1 VSAAA
6 EGEGGV
12 SDAATGEGGSVSEGV
27 LHVLVV
33 DDEAPA
39 RARLKDVLADC
50 AADVPLEV
58 IGEAATAR
66 AALDVLAT
74 MHVDVILLDIR
85 MPEMDGIELA
95 QHIHKLPDRPA
106 IVFTTAYDAYAIR
119 AFEVHAVDYLLKPI
133 RASRLTDALKRVRTA
148 RAPSMQTLREMSP
161 RSPVFLSAQE
171 RGRIHLIPIDD
182 VVYLKAEL
190 KYVTVRTR
198 EREYLIED
206 ALARLEQEYPDRFVR
221 VHRNCL
227 IARAAIRGF
236 ERKTGDGDAQWVVI
250 LEGVDEKIAVS
261 RRQHHIVREFG
272 RPSPG
277 PGE

>member
-1 VSAAA
+1 VSAAPL
-6 EGEGGV
+6 
-12 SDAATGEGGSVSEGV
+12 SIII
-27 LHVLVV
+27 V

-39 RARLKDVLADC
+39 RARLKDLLADC
-50 AADVPLEV
+50 APEIALEV
-58 IGEAATAR
+58 VGEAGTAR
-66 AALDVLAT
+66 AALDVLAAT
-74 MHVDVILLDIR
+74 GADLMLLDIR

-95 QHIHKLPDRPA
+95 QHVSRLPEPPA

-133 RASRLTDALKRVRTA
+133 RTARLLEALKRVSSA
-148 RAPSMQTLREMSP
+148 RRPSAEMLREISTRP
-161 RSPVFLSAQE
+161 PAFLSAQE
-171 RGRIHLIPIDD
+171 RGRIHLIPVDD
-182 VVYLKAEL
+182 VIYLKAEL

-236 ERKTGDGDAQWVVI
+236 ERGGTEGDAQWFAVLDGI
-250 LEGVDEKIAVS
+250 DEKLAVS
-261 RRQHHIVREFG
+261 RRQHHIVREF
-272 RPSPG
+272 SKL
-277 PGE
+277 